1 MQCRQF
7 STQERTPE
15 KHRND
20 RPILQKK
27 SSKCTGQERDQ
38 GVNLKTKSGN
48 MFFAFSQFRDFDFT
62 GSEHFSEHQ
71 GECSGNF
78 ELLET
83 VGLQCEEPPNSS
95 HIYVKYLV
103 NSCGHPCMKCLQANN
118 IESSI
123 LTADHSYTKRIGPS
137 TCSIGVNTDETME
150 TTDKTLAIWPFTPIP
165 KIPIKLENDIFDD
178 SIASNSFDDDK
189 NDLTFEIDRDI
200 QSSEENEANES
211 TDSDDSTAAS
221 DTQACITN
229 QRKFFVFENQLDKLF
244 ARLKCDECNCSVDT
258 KKDCSSCT
266 IMRVSV
272 FCTGGHLI
280 YKWLSQPL
288 IGNMPAG
295 NLLVTAA
302 TMLCGQTYT
311 HIGQFAE
318 FMNLKFIGSLNST
331 PYNVKF
337 LCQFLHTHGC
347 NCNGDK
353 ERLEES
359 WVSIVHHVRNQH
371 TFEGKTVTSC
381 AHEEITPDIAEKKRW
396 FVKDSKAHNALKEV
410 ILING

>member
-62 GSEHFSEHQ
+62 GS
-71 GECSGNF
+71 
-78 ELLET
+78 
-83 VGLQCEEPPNSS
+83 
-95 HIYVKYLV
+95 
-103 NSCGHPCMKCLQANN
+103 
-118 IESSI
+118 
-123 LTADHSYTKRIGPS
+123 DHSYTKRIGPS

-229 QRKFFVFENQLDKLF
+229 QRKFFV
-244 ARLKCDECNCSVDT
+244 
-258 KKDCSSCT
+258 
-266 IMRVSV
+266 
-272 FCTGGHLI
+272 
-280 YKWLSQPL
+280 
-288 IGNMPAG
+288 
-295 NLLVTAA
+295 
-302 TMLCGQTYT
+302 
-311 HIGQFAE
+311 
-318 FMNLKFIGSLNST
+318 
-331 PYNVKF
+331 
-337 LCQFLHTHGC
+337 
-347 NCNGDK
+347 
-353 ERLEES
+353 
-359 WVSIVHHVRNQH
+359 
-371 TFEGKTVTSC
+371 
-381 AHEEITPDIAEKKRW
+381 
-396 FVKDSKAHNALKEV
+396 
-410 ILING
+410 